1 MIYAHIRHVKIT
13 VVLDCLGYIS
23 VKIIWLTVSNQS
35 GFSLSFFFAQ
45 EGTVIH
51 NIERNGDFTHLR
63 SEVGCSY
70 GGTRWPLVTNY
81 QVITPARLMS
91 EVSVITPRQKTCCR
105 RSHREIF
112 NSPSFWNLIVKFCS
126 TSRGKQKWPFVAC
139 CVWRVGPASYGAQ
152 VVLNARR

>member
-1 MIYAHIRHVKIT
+1 MIYAHIRHEKNI
-13 VVLDCLGYIS
+13 VVLDGLGYIS
-23 VKIIWLTVSNQS
+23 VRIIWLTVCNQS

-112 NSPSFWNLIVKFCS
+112 NSPPFWNLNCS
-126 TSRGKQKWPFVAC
+126 IFIQPRGKTKIPFC
-139 CVWRVGPASYGAQ
+139 CLLRLDSRSCFIWRAGCP
-152 VVLNARR
+152 